1 MGFLVMLLC
10 QPFPRKGQT
19 LVIEAGVGTKN
30 FRLTRNDNDYE
41 HLDFVSFESLFRTLS
56 VDSLITLFVC
66 LVEERRVIGIGAT
79 VSKVTSCV
87 NAIYSLLYPFTWQ
100 HVFIPI
106 LPTSLMTMVEAPV
119 PYIIGILKEAQST
132 LFTDH
137 EIEKGTVILDVDS
150 GKWILAPPNQ
160 LELPTRISTLLKKHL
175 ERLKSSAELRGQSF
189 NQMVTHIFLFIWVE
203 LFIGFSKCFTDNQFN
218 TDRFIKSRTPPYRT
232 FTNAVVQTQMFETF
246 IREREELA
254 AQNRLASCVLA
265 QASIPMLKKKLEPLK
280 RQKSSKRA
288 EVKSKSTS
296 NRNRTEE
303 KKENRKSNELLPV
316 MQHTRSVD
324 DMTKSSEQPTSM
336 LQSISDV
343 ERTISSEIDCQE
355 DTSMSIAETTE
366 LSDPKTSKE
375 ESSPQVPPLSTSQP
389 SSTSSLPQHSPL
401 STSAVSA
408 RLSRGIDEIA
418 LQTIKK
424 VVSTTNKRKIAIAK
438 PKATMKRTE
447 RTKSETEPQDISSK
461 ARQLL
466 GPEFSLTRTFVGLCR
481 DSDGVLLQA
490 FPELQTTIRSS
501 DMKEFIAYLP
511 ILKTRFPGVSKYH
524 KQESTSFSLP
534 LHSEILHCFL
544 QFIYQDRINFKI
556 LSNERKIENLV
567 AVLRFCEDIVS
578 LNSRERY

>member
-1 MGFLVMLLC
+1 M
-10 QPFPRKGQT
+10 
-19 LVIEAGVGTKN
+19 
-30 FRLTRNDNDYE
+30 
-41 HLDFVSFESLFRTLS
+41 
-56 VDSLITLFVC
+56 ITLFVC

-389 SSTSSLPQHSPL
+389 STSSLPL

-424 VVSTTNKRKIAIAK
+424 VVSTTNKRKINFWK
-438 PKATMKRTE
+438 VSFYFKRGRE
-447 RTKSETEPQDISSK
+447 ISEKSLSSVLKEAALDYCVSNIPAEKNLELYQDEVDYVVETAENGPLGGVEFDSLR
-461 ARQLL
+461 AECGGAQL
-466 GPEFSLTRTFVGLCR
+466 
-481 DSDGVLLQA
+481 DGVLGPRPRQCALRGRGLLEA
-490 FPELQTTIRSS
+490 PDGPPAGR
-501 DMKEFIAYLP
+501 AGLP
-511 ILKTRFPGVSKYH
+511 RPPRARPRLA
-524 KQESTSFSLP
+524 LP
-534 LHSEILHCFL
+534 RAARGGRLGP
-544 QFIYQDRINFKI
+544 RGGGG
-556 LSNERKIENLV
+556 RGGGGGAA
-567 AVLRFCEDIVS
+567 AVVGGARGGRGEDGWAAGDGG
-578 LNSRERY
+578 